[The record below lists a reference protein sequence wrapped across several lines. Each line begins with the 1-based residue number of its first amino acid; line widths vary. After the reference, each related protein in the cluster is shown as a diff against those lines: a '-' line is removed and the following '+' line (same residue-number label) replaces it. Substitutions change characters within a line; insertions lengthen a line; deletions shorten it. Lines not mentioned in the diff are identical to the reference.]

1 MTNKVSNIEIA
12 TTLNSLTS
20 ISKFGID
27 GNEVIV
33 WQGKQLSQFTYLS
46 DKLALTLYNLLTSVS
61 MSKKDAINAVDII
74 VHGMRD

>member
-20 ISKFGID
+20 IAKFGID

-33 WQGKQLSQFTYLS
+33 WQGNMSSQYTYLS

-61 MSKKDAINAVDII
+61 MSKKEAINTVDII
-74 VHGMRD
+74 VHGMKD

>member
-1 MTNKVSNIEIA
+1 MTNKLSNIEIA

-20 ISKFGID
+20 ISKFGIHGD
-27 GNEVIV
+27 EVIV
-33 WQGKQLSQFTYLS
+33 WQGKHLSQFTYLS

>member
-1 MTNKVSNIEIA
+1 MTNKISNIEIA

-27 GNEVIV
+27 GNQVIV
-33 WQGKQLSQFTYLS
+33 WQGNMSSQFTYIS
-46 DKLALTLYNLLTSVS
+46 DKLALTLYNLLTGVS
-61 MSKKDAINAVDII
+61 MSKKEAINTVDII

>member
-1 MTNKVSNIEIA
+1 MTNKISNIEIV

-20 ISKFGID
+20 IYKFGID
-27 GNEVIV
+27 GDSVMV
-33 WQGKQLSQFTYLS
+33 WQGKMYSQFTYLS

-61 MSKKDAINAVDII
+61 MSKQDAMNTVDII